1 MILLPAVPGSLPDVA
16 VADSWRGRA
25 VRGEDVGGTMK
36 NVQAGRSAVVVFA
49 VLTAV
54 AACGGSGGGGTAT
67 PPAARGGPTA
77 PGGPLATSPPPP
89 GDRTAAAMKSYL
101 EGLAAKKKFTGA
113 AIVVRRGQVL
123 ARFAAGEASKGVP
136 VRPDT
141 IFRLASVSKQFTAM
155 LVLKQQDRGRL
166 RLQDDIC
173 PYLVPTYVKAC
184 PKAWGSI
191 TINEILNHTSGI
203 PDISEMPDFFPK
215 LPKPTTTQEIISR
228 FVDKPLEFK
237 PGTSW
242 RYSNSGYILAGA
254 IVEKVAHQPFG
265 MVLHDD
271 ITGPLGLAHTGYSNG
286 SPPAG
291 YARGFLSPGRPAPPL
306 NGSQANAAGGV
317 FSDVDDM
324 SRWDRSC
331 GADMVAPPATVKL
344 AFTPQARCPSGGCL
358 DSPSTAYAYGWLVD
372 SLRGHRYM
380 YHPGLLQGYH
390 TSNGYLPDDDIAVVV
405 LSNVQDTDVNGINR
419 HLATMALTGS

>member
-1 MILLPAVPGSLPDVA
+1 
-16 VADSWRGRA
+16 
-25 VRGEDVGGTMK
+25 MK
-36 NVQAGRSAVVVFA
+36 NVQAGRSAAVVFA

-54 AACGGSGGGGTAT
+54 AACSDSGGRGGTAT
-67 PPAARGGPTA
+67 PPPARERPTA
-77 PGGPLATSPPPP
+77 PADPLATSPAPQ
-89 GDRTAAAMKSYL
+89 GDQTAAAMRSYL
-101 EGLAAKKKFTGA
+101 EGLAAKKRFTGA

-123 ARFAAGEASKGVP
+123 TRFAAGQAAKGVP

-155 LVLKQQDRGRL
+155 LVLKQRDRGRL
-166 RLQDDIC
+166 RLDDKIC
-173 PYLVPTYVKAC
+173 PYLVPAYVKAC
-184 PKAWGSI
+184 PKAWGPI

-215 LPKPTTTQEIISR
+215 LPKPTTTQEIINR
-228 FVDKPLEFK
+228 FVNKPLDFK

-242 RYSNSGYILAGA
+242 KYSNSGYILAGA
-254 IVEKVAHQPFG
+254 IVEKVSHKPFG
-265 MVLHDD
+265 TVLHDD
-271 ITGPLGLAHTGYSNG
+271 ITGPLNLTHTGYSTG
-286 SPPAG
+286 YPPAG
-291 YARGFLSPGRPAPPL
+291 YARGYLNLSTPAPPI

-317 FSDVDDM
+317 YSDVDDM
-324 SRWDRSC
+324 SRWDRAF
-331 GADMVAPPATVKL
+331 GANEVAPPATVKL

-372 SLRGHRYM
+372 TLQGHRYL

-390 TSNGYLPDDDIAVVV
+390 TSNAYLPGDDIAVVV

-419 HLATMALTGS
+419 RLATMALTGS